1 MVVDGIPLPYKRQ
14 LASEVITVVLSG
26 QCGFQKWRWKLNG
39 IYVAKL

>member
-14 LASEVITVVLSG
+14 LASEVIAMVLSG